1 MKNKQ
6 AFTLI
11 ELLVVVLI
19 IGILAAVAVPQYQ
32 KVVERS
38 KATQILTVIKTIYN
52 AQLAYHMANGTY
64 ANSFDELAVDIPL
77 TDRASFGSYTTDSRA
92 NDDWGIGLINSN
104 GYHLIHAERLRGKY
118 AQAGFEIYFYHNN
131 SNVPTDVLFCTEKRN
146 GSPKFEL
153 ERGEYC
159 TKIMKAKYIHQG
171 DPNNFFSMDGTTW
184 GN

>member
-38 KATQILTVIKTIYN
+38 KATQVLAVIKTIYN
-52 AQLAYHMANGTY
+52 AQLTYHMANGTY

-77 TDRASFGSYTTDSRA
+77 ADRASFGSYTTDSRA
-92 NDDWGIGLINSN
+92 NDDWRISLINSN

-118 AQAGFEIYFYHNN
+118 AQAGFEIYFYHQI

-153 ERGEYC
+153 EQGEYC
-159 TKIMKAKYIHQG
+159 AKIMKAKYIHQG